1 MNKFNLIEM
10 TLGSFEFFILG
21 LSLAVP
27 LVLLIVALVD
37 ILKNDFKGTE
47 KLIWASVVILVP
59 YLGFVLYFFIGT
71 DQKIEK
77 NQAKEV

>member
-1 MNKFNLIEM
+1 M

-71 DQKIEK
+71 DRKIEK
-77 NQAKEV
+77 SKAKEV